1 MRRAFSTGSARQ
13 FHSNSKDFRCR
24 VITLQRNNAGRDEL
38 QSS

>member
-13 FHSNSKDFRCR
+13 FHSNGKDFRCR
-24 VITLQRNNAGRDEL
+24 VTILQRNNADSDAL